1 MKTDFEL
8 LSSTLKTAQMGQVG
22 IRAVSPYAI
31 RSDLK
36 RDLHDQ
42 LMEYHTIEKD
52 AYALAAAR
60 GWEMQEI
67 NGMSKAMSQMYAK
80 ANLCAG
86 NKDSRIAAM
95 MIQGNTRGMIK
106 GTKNLHHRKGSDAQI
121 GALSQKLLDIEH
133 ANIKQMQGYL

>member
-1 MKTDFEL
+1 MKTDYEL

-22 IRAVSPYAI
+22 IRAVSQYAI

-36 RDLHDQ
+36 KDLHSQ
-42 LMEYHTIEKD
+42 LMEYHKIENE

-67 NGMSKAMSQMYAK
+67 SNMSKAMSEMYART
-80 ANLCAG
+80 NLCCG
-86 NKDSRIAAM
+86 YKDSRIAAM

-106 GTKNLHHRKGSDAQI
+106 GIKNLHHRKGTDAQV
-121 GALSQKLLDIEH
+121 GALSQKLLDIED

>member
-22 IRAVSPYAI
+22 IRAVSNYAI

-36 RDLHDQ
+36 NALQEQ
-42 LMEYHTIEKD
+42 LKDYHSIEKE
-52 AYALAAAR
+52 AYSLAAAR

-67 NGMSKAMSQMYAK
+67 NAMSKTMSEMYAR
-80 ANLCAG
+80 ANLCGG

-106 GTKNLHHRKGSDAQI
+106 GIKNLHHRKGSDVQI
-121 GALSQKLLDIEH
+121 GALSQKLLDIED